1 MDLKNRILTEPGS
14 LLYMPKSR
22 PSISAMAFHSH
33 KFTLAFGLHDG
44 DYPVNQDRFLYVQLK
59 GQVPVGME
67 KKDF

>member
-1 MDLKNRILTEPGS
+1 
-14 LLYMPKSR
+14 MPKSR